1 MGNEPSIEAPTTS
14 TPATSLK
21 PINRFS
27 EYNWTPSF
35 SSLRPP
41 LTSVPITE
49 DEDLPEYIDLRK
61 HMPDIPYGDSQYSQV
76 CKAVVTAINYEMVM
90 HPEIP
95 TFPPSEQFLYYML
108 KFSIGVD
115 QLHSFGHV
123 SQAISRF
130 GICSTGDYKGNHPTD
145 EVFELA
151 LPYRHIRLLPV
162 QIEETTSVLRNGH
175 VILLGMPVYSSF
187 MKTQTDPVLTT
198 DPDDFLLGGL
208 CGIIV
213 GYTEREQHYTVMVCR
228 GKGWGARGYIQV
240 PYGLLA
246 EFGVELCRVDLRAEI
261 IQLETQSSRSRL
273 SMHSMHSSTSKKNE
287 LTTSTSSNSLH
298 MIF

>member
-1 MGNEPSIEAPTTS
+1 MGNEPSIEASTTS
-14 TPATSLK
+14 PPTLK

-41 LTSVPITE
+41 LTSVPITNE
-49 DEDLPEYIDLRK
+49 DDLPEYIDLRK

-95 TFPPSEQFLYYML
+95 TFPPSEHFLYYML

-130 GICSTGDYKGNHPTD
+130 GICSAGDYKGNHPTD

-151 LPYRHIRLLPV
+151 LPYRHIRLIPV

-246 EFGVELCRVDLRAEI
+246 EFGAELCRVDLRAEI
-261 IQLETQSSRSRL
+261 IQLETQA
-273 SMHSMHSSTSKKNE
+273 HSSIRPKHITRGNKNE
-287 LTTSTSSNSLH
+287 LATSSSSNSLH
-298 MIF
+298 MVF